1 MAMIM
6 MMTTLMLKPLRT
18 NNNIIVLCEFSLSM
32 SFVNGNKFYL
42 HVALRILICS
52 VSLHNNLQT
61 QCHAIL
67 IVDIVLIRD
76 LICADNSL
84 GAFS

>member
-1 MAMIM
+1 
-6 MMTTLMLKPLRT
+6 
-18 NNNIIVLCEFSLSM
+18 M
-32 SFVNGNKFYL
+32 SFVSVNKFYL
-42 HVALRILICS
+42 HVALRILMCL

-61 QCHAIL
+61 QCHANL

-84 GAFS
+84 GAYS